1 MANTPDFVAYLREL
15 MRDAG
20 VATTARAMFGGHGL
34 YADGLFFAI
43 VLDDVLYLKV
53 DDETRA
59 EFEALGCTPFEFMT
73 KEGVKQAMGY
83 LRAPDESLERPEA
96 MRPWAR
102 KAIGAAMR
110 AAAAKRT
117 PARKR
122 RPPTRA
128 GTT

>member
-1 MANTPDFVAYLREL
+1 MANTAEFVAYLREL

-43 VLDDVLYLKV
+43 VDDDVLYLKV

-59 EFEALGCTPFEFMT
+59 DFEALDCAPFEFMT
-73 KEGVKQAMGY
+73 QEGVKQAMGY
-83 LRAPDESLERPEA
+83 LRAPDEALERPGA

-102 KAIGAAMR
+102 AAIGAAMR
-110 AAAAKRT
+110 AAASKRK
-117 PARKR
+117 PVRRKR
-122 RPPTRA
+122 GPSRA
-128 GTT
+128 GTR